1 MKYMSKNGEV
11 RSLDEAEQ
19 VIMSTE
25 EYEILTSEELQ
36 GETVTITKKR
46 TPFISKSITN
56 LSRE

>member
-1 MKYMSKNGEV
+1 MSKNGEV